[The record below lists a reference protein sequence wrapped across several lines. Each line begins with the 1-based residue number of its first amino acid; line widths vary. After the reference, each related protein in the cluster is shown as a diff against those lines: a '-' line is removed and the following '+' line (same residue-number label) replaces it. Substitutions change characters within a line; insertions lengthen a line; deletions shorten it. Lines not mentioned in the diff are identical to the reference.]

1 MSPVNKTTKL
11 PQYPL
16 YINEKETDSTGIVRY
31 SEIPTPEKLKRKA
44 LFGIPL
50 VSRLANPPEQ
60 ISDETLQDYINES
73 ISKIEHVLD
82 IYIKPIAV
90 EEDHDFDKEF
100 WRQSFAYF
108 KLYHPNVIQID
119 RIRLRFINRIP
130 NTEDGLVSDDPDA
143 NVNRDGIW
151 LDIPRE
157 YVYFKQEGTIQ
168 IIPAYGQSLSG
179 WVVSALSGVQ
189 FYALTRTDFTVFPGA
204 VRVKY
209 TCGFEDGKIPAMIS
223 ALIEY
228 TAAVDILSSL
238 GPLIFP
244 FSSVGVSMDGVSQ
257 STGMPGPMFLKNRI
271 DELRAKRDE
280 LMEAAKGY
288 YGRSM
293 LIDFV

>member
-1 MSPVNKTTKL
+1 MSPVNKTSKL
-11 PQYPL
+11 QNFPL
-16 YINEKETDSTGIVRY
+16 YCNEKETDSTGIVRY

-50 VSRLANPPEQ
+50 ISRLSNPPEQ
-60 ISDETLQDYINES
+60 ISDETLQDYINEA
-73 ISKIEHVLD
+73 ISKIEHVLN
-82 IYIKPIAV
+82 IYIKPISV
-90 EEDHDFDKEF
+90 EEDQDFDKEL

-119 RIRLRFINRIP
+119 RVRLRFINRVP
-130 NTEDGLVSDDPDA
+130 NVQDGLVSDDPDA
-143 NVNRDGIW
+143 DVNRDGIW

-157 YVYFKQEGTIQ
+157 YIYFKQEGTVQ

-204 VRVKY
+204 LRVKY
-209 TCGFEDGKIPAMIS
+209 TCGFEDGKLPAMIA

-228 TAAVDILSSL
+228 TAALDILSSL

-244 FSSVGVSMDGVSQ
+244 YNSVGISMDGVSQ
-257 STGMPGPMFLKNRI
+257 STATPGNLFLKHRM
-271 DELRAKRDE
+271 DDLRLKRDE

-288 YGRSM
+288 YGRS
-293 LIDFV
+293 LIMGYF